1 MQDQYS
7 TLVINFKYIS
17 AQRQADQW
25 ELVSGLT
32 TLMSYDAYL

>member
-7 TLVINFKYIS
+7 ILVINFKYIS
-17 AQRQADQW
+17 AQRQVDQW

-32 TLMSYDAYL
+32 TLTSHDAYL